1 MEVTHFFKNL
11 SPKEEKVF
19 VDYVKEKM
27 HSFENLLTKFADD
40 AKILKVSI
48 EKYEKH
54 DAYEVEF
61 ALILPQKSLI
71 AKETSHQIT
80 KAIDLSKDRLL
91 AQIRKHMDHL
101 RHDRAHGSIRKT
113 EKAKTEVEQFI
124 ES

>member
-11 SPKEEKVF
+11 SSTEEKAF

-27 HSFENLLTKFADD
+27 PSIENLLTKFADD

-54 DAYEVEF
+54 DAFEVEF
-61 ALILPQKSLI
+61 SLVLPQKNII
-71 AKETSHQIT
+71 AKEASHQIT
-80 KAIDLSKDRLL
+80 KAVDLSKDRLL

-101 RHDRAHGSIRKT
+101 RHDRSHGSIRTT
-113 EKAKTEVEQFI
+113 EKAKTEIEQFI